1 MGRSV
6 QISVNARVLRWT
18 RETSGAT
25 IEEAAKRA
33 KVPAATFARW
43 EDEGA
48 TLNLTKARGLASY
61 FKRPLAAFLL
71 PEPPA
76 EPPLPRDFRT
86 LPHAKDR
93 FERGTRLAIR
103 KARRLQSVAR
113 ELLQSLE
120 RNISPLFQGAGL
132 SEDPATVANRERDR
146 LAVSIERQE
155 EWQNE
160 WEAFREWRSA
170 IERQN
175 VLTFQFSIAID
186 DVRGFSLGDQ
196 EPYVIAVSSSDAVRA
211 RIFTL
216 FHEYGHLL
224 LHNAGICAPAFEG
237 KNHKPEFE
245 VEQWCNRFAGEFLV
259 PKAALGFLTSS
270 AGHLEGQ
277 ALADALTEGARK
289 FKVSESVVLFRLWH
303 AGLVSRTVFRSTLEM
318 IEARTRRTK
327 SKGGPVRPARKCL
340 AENGLTFS
348 SLVLEAK
355 NRGAI
360 TYGDV
365 SDFLGVQLKHLPE
378 IESTLMAR
386 AA

>member
-1 MGRSV
+1 
-6 QISVNARVLRWT
+6 L
-18 RETSGAT
+18 AT
-25 IEEAAKRA
+25 
-33 KVPAATFARW
+33 
-43 EDEGA
+43 
-48 TLNLTKARGLASY
+48 Y

-71 PEPPA
+71 REPPA
-76 EPPLPRDFRT
+76 EPALPRDFRT

-113 ELLQSLE
+113 DLLQSLE
-120 RNISPLFQGAGL
+120 RNISPLFQGAAL
-132 SEDPATVANRERDR
+132 SDDPATVANRERDR

-160 WEAFREWRSA
+160 WEAFREWRSV

-196 EPYVIAVSSSDAVRA
+196 EPHVIAVSSSDAVRA

-224 LHNAGICAPAFEG
+224 LHSAGICAPTFEAR
-237 KNHKPEFE
+237 NHRQEFE

-259 PKAALGFLTSS
+259 PKTALGFLPVRG
-270 AGHLEGQ
+270 GHLEGQ
-277 ALADALTEGARK
+277 ALTNALAEGARK
-289 FKVSESVVLFRLWH
+289 FKVSEAVMLFRLLH
-303 AGLVSRTVFRSTLEM
+303 SGFVSKTAFRSTLEI
-318 IEARTRRTK
+318 IEARTRGAK

-348 SLVLEAK
+348 SLVLEAR
-355 NRGAI
+355 NSGAI
-360 TYGDV
+360 TYADV

>member
-1 MGRSV
+1 MGRSLEIPV
-6 QISVNARVLRWT
+6 DAHVLKWA

-25 IEEAAKRA
+25 VEEAARRA
-33 KVPAATFARW
+33 KVPAATFTKW
-43 EDEGA
+43 ENQGT
-48 TLNLTKARGLASY
+48 TLNLTQARGLAAY
-61 FKRPLAAFLL
+61 FRRPLAAFLL
-71 PEPPA
+71 PQPPA

-120 RNISPLFQGAGL
+120 RSISPLLHGAAL
-132 SEDPATVANRERDR
+132 SDDPVTVANRERNR
-146 LAVSIERQE
+146 LAVPIEQQE
-155 EWQNE
+155 DWRNE
-160 WEAFREWRSA
+160 WEAFREWRSV

-175 VLTFQFSIAID
+175 VLTFQFAIAVE

-196 EPYVIAVSSSDAVRA
+196 EPYVVAVSSSDSVRA

-224 LHNAGICAPAFEG
+224 LHNAGICAPTFEG
-237 KNHKPEFE
+237 KNHNQEFE

-259 PKAALGFLTSS
+259 PKAALNFLSQWT
-270 AGHLEGQ
+270 GHLEGQ
-277 ALADALTEGARK
+277 VLSDALAEAARK
-289 FKVSESVVLFRLWH
+289 FKVSESVVLFRFWH
-303 AGLVSRTVFRSTLEM
+303 AGLVSKTAFRSTLET
-318 IEARTRRTK
+318 IEARSPRTK
-327 SKGGPVRPARKCL
+327 ARGGPVRPARRCL
-340 AENGLTFS
+340 AENGTTFS

-360 TYGDV
+360 TYADV